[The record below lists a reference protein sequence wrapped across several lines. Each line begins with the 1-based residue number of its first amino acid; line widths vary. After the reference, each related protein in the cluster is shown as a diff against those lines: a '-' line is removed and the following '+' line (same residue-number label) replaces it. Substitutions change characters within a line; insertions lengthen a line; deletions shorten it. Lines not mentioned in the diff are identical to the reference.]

1 MMMKA
6 SEERDDRYCGEGD
19 GEGSKSVSIGS
30 SLRTIGVWDKNRQ
43 VVSERFGWVCGVE
56 RRIVGDGT
64 VRTSRTCSITTTGK
78 VGSTMVETAWEALEV
93 ESRLV

>member
-1 MMMKA
+1 
-6 SEERDDRYCGEGD
+6 
-19 GEGSKSVSIGS
+19 
-30 SLRTIGVWDKNRQ
+30 